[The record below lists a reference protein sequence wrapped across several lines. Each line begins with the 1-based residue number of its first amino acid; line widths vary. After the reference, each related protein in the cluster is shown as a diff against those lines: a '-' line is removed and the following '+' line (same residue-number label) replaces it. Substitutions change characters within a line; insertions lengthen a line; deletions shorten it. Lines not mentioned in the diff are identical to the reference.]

1 MVTVTMCF
9 MILTLVLLD
18 YASAMKCMGENTLHC
33 NWNVMSFTV
42 QWYWSEGYRKYVSK
56 HRNTTYLL

>member
-9 MILTLVLLD
+9 MLLTSVLLD
-18 YASAMKCMGENTLHC
+18 YITATKCMCGNILHC
-33 NWNVMSFTV
+33 NWNVMSCTV

-56 HRNTTYLL
+56 CRNTTPL